1 MGEGRQS
8 PPPERQTGA
17 QLNDVPASGKGTDEA
32 PDKQN
37 KLQDQLKV
45 HLTSLHDPHSIFT
58 NALIELV
65 IEPKGPYGR
74 CRGEEVHQDTGAI
87 NRKGQLD

>member
-37 KLQDQLKV
+37 KLQDQLKN
-45 HLTSLHDPHSIFT
+45 LSS
-58 NALIELV
+58 N
-65 IEPKGPYGR
+65 PKGPMDDAV
-74 CRGEEVHQDTGAI
+74 EKKFTKTQEPSTGKD
-87 NRKGQLD
+87 N